1 MLTKN
6 QKGGFELQDIFMF
19 FIFGILL
26 FVFVQIFSPI
36 TALFNFDALP
46 NGAVLELV
54 LNFFAVVLLAGFIG
68 SYVKKWN
75 QPGV

>member
-1 MLTKN
+1 MIIYNK
-6 QKGGFELQDIFMF
+6 KGGFELQDIFMF

-54 LNFFAVVLLAGFIG
+54 LNFFSVIILAGFIG
-68 SYVKKWN
+68 SYVTKWN
-75 QPGV
+75 KKE